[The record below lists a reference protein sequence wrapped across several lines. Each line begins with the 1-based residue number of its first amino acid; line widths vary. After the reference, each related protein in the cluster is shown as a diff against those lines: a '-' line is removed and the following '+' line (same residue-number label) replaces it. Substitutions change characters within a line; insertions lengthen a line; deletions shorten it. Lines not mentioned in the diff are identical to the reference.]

1 MKRDKY
7 TAVLGN
13 AVVYHDMSTLTEKR
27 PLANLPFDG
36 KYRLID
42 FQLSNLANAGI
53 HNIYAIFRGHN
64 IHSVF
69 DHVRSGREWGLNTLL
84 SHYFLGFYEEQHSSE
99 LANRDYYEQILTYLK
114 RSGSEQTVYMNCD
127 ILCNIDLAQVI
138 HLHEVS
144 DGNIT
149 VVYKKMPKEAI
160 SDANEILDIDETDH
174 VIGRT
179 TIDDNLELQKMSAD
193 IYVAKTPWLINRLEE
208 EMKREEPRRLLY
220 FLRELLLTSNALAFE
235 YTGYLSNIFSVK
247 SYYDAN
253 MDMLNAQKFYSL
265 LYTNHKVYTRV
276 KNEEASYFSNE
287 SQVTNAQ
294 FASGSIVKGRVEHSI
309 VSRNCYLSKDSQ
321 VTGSIL
327 FPKVTVGEG
336 AVVENAIVD
345 KNVIVHPGV
354 VIRGTKENPLVIKK
368 GLEITEDIIE

>member
-13 AVVYHDMSTLTEKR
+13 TVVYHDMSTLTEKR

-53 HNIYAIFRGHN
+53 HNIYAIFRGYN

-193 IYVAKTPWLINRLEE
+193 IYVAKTPWCLDFAIFYRDKQAGQRMLVGFDNQRCRLVLNLFFNQAAQVARAVLDGVGFIGQILNKRFVPMQLNAVMLCGFNQILQHDAADLLEVLGRQLIERNDLVNAVDKLRTHDVAQRLE
-208 EMKREEPRRLLY
+208 RL
-220 FLRELLLTSNALAFE
+220 FAALLCDGVAKPNRA
-235 YTGYLSNIFSVK
+235 
-247 SYYDAN
+247 
-253 MDMLNAQKFYSL
+253 
-265 LYTNHKVYTRV
+265 
-276 KNEEASYFSNE
+276 
-287 SQVTNAQ
+287 VT
-294 FASGSIVKGRVEHSI
+294 
-309 VSRNCYLSKDSQ
+309 
-321 VTGSIL
+321 
-327 FPKVTVGEG
+327 
-336 AVVENAIVD
+336 
-345 KNVIVHPGV
+345 
-354 VIRGTKENPLVIKK
+354 PL
-368 GLEITEDIIE
+368 

>member
-1 MKRDKY
+1 
-7 TAVLGN
+7 
-13 AVVYHDMSTLTEKR
+13 
-27 PLANLPFDG
+27 
-36 KYRLID
+36 
-42 FQLSNLANAGI
+42 
-53 HNIYAIFRGHN
+53 
-64 IHSVF
+64 
-69 DHVRSGREWGLNTLL
+69 
-84 SHYFLGFYEEQHSSE
+84 
-99 LANRDYYEQILTYLK
+99 
-114 RSGSEQTVYMNCD
+114 
-127 ILCNIDLAQVI
+127 
-138 HLHEVS
+138 
-144 DGNIT
+144 
-149 VVYKKMPKEAI
+149 MPKEAI
-160 SDANEILDIDETDH
+160 SDTNEILDIDETDH
-174 VIGRT
+174 VIRRT

-208 EMKREEPRRLLY
+208 EMKREEPRRLRY

-345 KNVIVHPGV
+345 KNVIVHPSV

>member
-1 MKRDKY
+1 
-7 TAVLGN
+7 
-13 AVVYHDMSTLTEKR
+13 
-27 PLANLPFDG
+27 
-36 KYRLID
+36 
-42 FQLSNLANAGI
+42 
-53 HNIYAIFRGHN
+53 
-64 IHSVF
+64 
-69 DHVRSGREWGLNTLL
+69 
-84 SHYFLGFYEEQHSSE
+84 
-99 LANRDYYEQILTYLK
+99 
-114 RSGSEQTVYMNCD
+114 
-127 ILCNIDLAQVI
+127 
-138 HLHEVS
+138 
-144 DGNIT
+144 
-149 VVYKKMPKEAI
+149 
-160 SDANEILDIDETDH
+160 
-174 VIGRT
+174 
-179 TIDDNLELQKMSAD
+179 
-193 IYVAKTPWLINRLEE
+193 
-208 EMKREEPRRLLY
+208 
-220 FLRELLLTSNALAFE
+220 
-235 YTGYLSNIFSVK
+235 
-247 SYYDAN
+247 

-368 GLEITEDIIE
+368 RFRNH

>member
-53 HNIYAIFRGHN
+53 HNIDAIFRGHV

-208 EMKREEPRRLLY
+208 EMK
-220 FLRELLLTSNALAFE
+220 
-235 YTGYLSNIFSVK
+235 
-247 SYYDAN
+247 
-253 MDMLNAQKFYSL
+253 
-265 LYTNHKVYTRV
+265 
-276 KNEEASYFSNE
+276 
-287 SQVTNAQ
+287 
-294 FASGSIVKGRVEHSI
+294 
-309 VSRNCYLSKDSQ
+309 
-321 VTGSIL
+321 
-327 FPKVTVGEG
+327 
-336 AVVENAIVD
+336 
-345 KNVIVHPGV
+345 
-354 VIRGTKENPLVIKK
+354 
-368 GLEITEDIIE
+368 